1 MFVYFYDLEYKTK
14 KEFNRKK
21 RVFYYNLN
29 KLGLKKDFWLNKS
42 VLLVPDDKESLFDG
56 FFRQYKK
63 TERGITIYKIFTT
76 FIEEID

>member
-1 MFVYFYDLEYKTK
+1 MIVYFYDLEYKTK

-42 VLLVPDDKESLFDG
+42 VLLVPDDKETLLDD
-56 FFRQYKK
+56 FFRRYKK
-63 TERGITIYKIFTT
+63 AERSITIYKIFTT
-76 FIEEID
+76 SIEEID